1 MAHSMET
8 LPEHQAPTHVRPVR
22 PGWLEWDSSR
32 VCIFDAETELDA
44 LHRAYFDEVGAGAAN
59 YLYLAGFR
67 VAASWSSRL
76 QGVGALSLMWASLDM
91 LEQRGLGA
99 FRVKEHDLE
108 SGRVTVAGSETME
121 SWSWLRRH
129 GKSKKSVCHYTRGL
143 LAGLWCFSLGES
155 VMSASD
161 LVCWEVE
168 CAAAGAKECKFEI
181 GSARVLRDHGFEDPA
196 ATAAVRW
203 ELLELHRR
211 LISSSERLSTLENEL
226 AIRERAYQ
234 DLLDNMNDILL
245 VLDHQKK
252 VVFCNER
259 FLEYTGLSLSE
270 AIGSSPLGRI
280 LPDDRERVE
289 QIYDAMLQGL
299 VKESTYRF
307 RVQRPTG
314 VLVMESSARTIA
326 GPKGEVAIELLG
338 RDVTDQEKARQ
349 ELEAAHALLLRKQQV
364 ADNDLRVA
372 KLVHESLLPRPVST
386 PEIDLDF
393 KYVPVERVGG
403 DYCHFQ
409 FTTDHHCVVTLCD
422 VSGHGMASAL
432 LAARVSSQVRMFC
445 VNNSDPLAIT
455 TQLNEFLLSNFASTG
470 LFVTF
475 FALSIDLENLSVR
488 YCGAGHPGPLLLR
501 KQNGEVETLTSHNLP
516 VGILADFLR
525 APAKGETKLEPGD
538 RILLYTDG
546 LTETMNAERGPLRPE
561 GLEEYL
567 REGKGISLFQ
577 LGEWI
582 LRQVDEFRTGARHDD
597 MTLILLE
604 AK

>member
-1 MAHSMET
+1 MET
-8 LPEHQAPTHVRPVR
+8 LPEHRAPSRVRPIR
-22 PGWLEWDSSR
+22 PGWLEWESSR
-32 VCIFDAETELDA
+32 VCLFDAETELDA

-67 VAASWSSRL
+67 VAASWSARL
-76 QGVGALSLMWASLDM
+76 QGVGALTLMWASLDM

-99 FRVKEHDLE
+99 FRVQEHDLVT
-108 SGRVTVAGSETME
+108 GRVTVVGSETME
-121 SWSWLRRH
+121 AWSWHRRH

-155 VMSASD
+155 EMSASD

-168 CAAAGAKECKFEI
+168 CAATGAKECKFEI
-181 GSARVLRDHGFEDPA
+181 GSARVLRENGFEDPA
-196 ATAAVRW
+196 ATSAVRW

-211 LISSSERLSTLENEL
+211 LISSSERLTTLENEL

-245 VLDHQKK
+245 VLDHEKR

-259 FLEYTGLSLSE
+259 FLEYTGLTLSE
-270 AIGSSPLGRI
+270 AIGSSPMARI
-280 LPDDRERVE
+280 VPEDRERVE
-289 QIYDAMLQGL
+289 HVYDAMLAGTM
-299 VKESTYRF
+299 KESTYRF

-314 VLVMESSARTIA
+314 ILVMESSARTIA

-338 RDVTDQEKARQ
+338 RDVTEQEKARQ
-349 ELEAAHALLLRKQQV
+349 ELEDAHALLVRKQQI

-372 KLVHESLLPRPVST
+372 KLVHESLLPKPVSM
-386 PEIDLDF
+386 PEIDLDV

-409 FTTDHHCVVTLCD
+409 FTQDHHCVVTLCD

-445 VNNSDPLAIT
+445 VNNSDPLEIT
-455 TQLNEFLLSNFASTG
+455 KQLNEFLLNNFESTG

-475 FALSIDLENLSVR
+475 FALSIDLETLSVR
-488 YCGAGHPGPLLLR
+488 YCGAGHPGPLVMR
-501 KQNGEVETLTSHNLP
+501 KHSGAIETLSSQNLP
-516 VGILADFLR
+516 VGILPEFLR
-525 APAKGETKLEPGD
+525 QPPMGETKIEPGD

-546 LTETMNAERGPLRPE
+546 LSETMNAEQGPLHPE
-561 GLEEYL
+561 GLERYL
-567 REGKGISLFQ
+567 RDGAGISLFQ